1 METGDPDFSFAVKT
15 DFSQSHTRFDQYGVV
30 IYMDSENWIKGSAE
44 YENEN
49 SSIRA
54 VL

>member
-1 METGDPDFSFAVKT
+1 METADPDFSFAVKT
-15 DFSQSHTRFDQYGVV
+15 DFSQSHTRFDQCGVV
-30 IYMDSENWIKGSAE
+30 TYMDSENWIKGSVE

-49 SSIRA
+49 SSIWT